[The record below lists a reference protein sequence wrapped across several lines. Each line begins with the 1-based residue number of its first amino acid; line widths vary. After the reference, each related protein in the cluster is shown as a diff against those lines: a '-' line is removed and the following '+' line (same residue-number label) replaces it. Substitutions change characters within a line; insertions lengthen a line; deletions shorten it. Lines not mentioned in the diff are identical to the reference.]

1 MKIHKRKKKMSI
13 IETLNRHN
21 INSIWHFTDI
31 SNLESIAKYG
41 ILSLHEIL
49 ENSIDARFGADSLS
63 HTLDKKYGLDEYV
76 HLAFIKDHPMYHNAL
91 KRGSIQHTVWVELD
105 LKILLDDNVKFSDE
119 VANKTGVKLFDSTR
133 VEEKINFNKMFH
145 KDFWTRVKARKA
157 EIMIPDKIDI
167 RYIKAI
173 YDDITGAR
181 YGK

>member
-1 MKIHKRKKKMSI
+1 MSI
-13 IETLNRHN
+13 VETLNRHD

-41 ILSLHEIL
+41 LLSLHEIL
-49 ENSIDARFGADSLS
+49 EKSIDARFGADSLS
-63 HTLDKKYGLDEYV
+63 HSLDRRYGLDEYV

-91 KRGSIQHTVWVELD
+91 KRGSIQHAIWIELD

-119 VANKTGVKLFDSTR
+119 VANKSGVKPFDHTR
-133 VEEKINFNKMFH
+133 VEEKIDFNKMFH
-145 KDFWTRVKARKA
+145 KDFWTRVEARKA

-173 YDDITGAR
+173 YDDITGVR